1 MKKEK
6 EVGKELQ
13 MLSRQIKRRMDQ
25 SVSEYQITGK
35 QVSIL
40 LYIYDESK
48 KRDVYAKDIE
58 VAFDMRRASVT
69 GILQLMEKNG
79 IIKREGN
86 AQDARLKKLTLT
98 KKAKEAREKL
108 KEEIEQVETSLTKGI
123 SRQELSIFFKI
134 INKINLLF
142 NSFWCIIYAIFLYC
156 KIVKELWIKRV

>member
-1 MKKEK
+1 MKKER

-35 QVSIL
+35 QVFIL

-79 IIKREGN
+79 IIQREGN
-86 AQDARLKKLTLT
+86 AQDARLKKLMLT
-98 KKAKEAREKL
+98 TKAKEAREKL
-108 KEEIEQVETSLTKGI
+108 KKEIIQVEKVLTKGI
-123 SRQELSIFFKI
+123 SDQELVIFFTIMRKMSH
-134 INKINLLF
+134 NLCL
-142 NSFWCIIYAIFLYC
+142 
-156 KIVKELWIKRV
+156 KEKKEEKQ

>member
-58 VAFDMRRASVT
+58 LAFDMRRASVT
-69 GILQLMEKNG
+69 GILQLKEKNG
-79 IIKREGN
+79 
-86 AQDARLKKLTLT
+86 KKY
-98 KKAKEAREKL
+98 R
-108 KEEIEQVETSLTKGI
+108 
-123 SRQELSIFFKI
+123 
-134 INKINLLF
+134 NLL
-142 NSFWCIIYAIFLYC
+142 C
-156 KIVKELWIKRV
+156 KKY

>member
-79 IIKREGN
+79 IIQREGN
-86 AQDARLKKLTLT
+86 AQDARLKKLMLT
-98 KKAKEAREKL
+98 TKAKEAREKL
-108 KEEIEQVETSLTKGI
+108 KKEIIQVEEVLTEGISKEEIET
-123 SRQELSIFFKI
+123 FFTIMK
-134 INKINLLF
+134 KMSHNLCL
-142 NSFWCIIYAIFLYC
+142 
-156 KIVKELWIKRV
+156 KKKKEEKQ

>member
-1 MKKEK
+1 MKKER

-79 IIKREGN
+79 IIQREGN
-86 AQDARLKKLTLT
+86 AQDARLKKLMLT
-98 KKAKEAREKL
+98 TKAKEAREKL
-108 KEEIEQVETSLTKGI
+108 KKEIIQVEKVLTKGI
-123 SRQELSIFFKI
+123 SDQELVIFFTIMRKMSH
-134 INKINLLF
+134 NLCL
-142 NSFWCIIYAIFLYC
+142 
-156 KIVKELWIKRV
+156 KEKKEEKQ

>member
-1 MKKEK
+1 MKKER

-58 VAFDMRRASVT
+58 LAFDMRRASVT

-86 AQDARLKKLTLT
+86 AQDARLKKLMLT
-98 KKAKEAREKL
+98 TKAKEAREKL

-134 INKINLLF
+134 INKMSWNLGQ
-142 NSFWCIIYAIFLYC
+142 
-156 KIVKELWIKRV
+156 KEKEEKK

>member
-25 SVSEYQITGK
+25 SVSEYEITGK

-48 KRDVYAKDIE
+48 KKDVYAKDIE
-58 VAFDMRRASVT
+58 LAFDMRRASVT

-86 AQDARLKKLTLT
+86 AQDARLKKLMLT
-98 KKAKEAREKL
+98 TKAKEAREKL
-108 KEEIEQVETSLTKGI
+108 KKEIIQVEKVLTKGI
-123 SRQELSIFFKI
+123 SDQELVIFFTIMRKMSH
-134 INKINLLF
+134 NLCL
-142 NSFWCIIYAIFLYC
+142 
-156 KIVKELWIKRV
+156 KEKKEEKQ

>member
-1 MKKEK
+1 MKKER

-79 IIKREGN
+79 IIQREGN
-86 AQDARLKKLTLT
+86 AQDARLKKLMLT
-98 KKAKEAREKL
+98 TKAKEAREKL
-108 KEEIEQVETSLTKGI
+108 KKEIIQVEKVLTKGI
-123 SRQELSIFFKI
+123 SDQELVIFFTIMRKMSH
-134 INKINLLF
+134 NLCL
-142 NSFWCIIYAIFLYC
+142 
-156 KIVKELWIKRV
+156 KEKKEETQ

>member
-1 MKKEK
+1 MKKER

-98 KKAKEAREKL
+98 TKAKEAREKL

-134 INKINLLF
+134 INKMSCNLGQ
-142 NSFWCIIYAIFLYC
+142 
-156 KIVKELWIKRV
+156 KEKEEKK